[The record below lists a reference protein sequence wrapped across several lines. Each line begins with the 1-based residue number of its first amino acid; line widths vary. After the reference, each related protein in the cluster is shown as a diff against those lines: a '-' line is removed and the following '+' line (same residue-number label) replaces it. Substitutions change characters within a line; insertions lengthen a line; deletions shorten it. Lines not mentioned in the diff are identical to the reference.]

1 MQPIPPTSDT
11 NGSATP
17 DQTRDSQTELLG
29 RLVQELLASADDP
42 PKEVEGVSDE
52 YLAGLDRVPKGRLKS
67 SDACPIC
74 ANGFLEDKY
83 PLVVRLPCKGGHV
96 YDLECITPWLKLNP
110 TCPLDREVLVKKKKE
125 EKVVVDNDEEE
136 DGDMMYA

>member
-1 MQPIPPTSDT
+1 MQPVPAPSNV
-11 NGSATP
+11 NGSET
-17 DQTRDSQTELLG
+17 DRQDSQAELLG

-52 YLAGLDRVPKGRLKS
+52 YLAGLDRVPKARLKPG
-67 SDACPIC
+67 DTCPIC
-74 ANGFLEDKY
+74 GNGFLEEKY
-83 PLVVRLPCKGGHV
+83 PLVVRLPCKGSHV

-110 TCPLDREVLVKKKKE
+110 TCPLDREVLVKKKV
-125 EKVVVDNDEEE
+125 EKVAVDEDEED